1 MLMVSLQ
8 ASATAAPM
16 SRPITRVARIL
27 PPYVKV
33 LSALPHQGNG
43 ATSLGP
49 PLRHAASLDHDLPM
63 HKGVRGTVI
72 RVHAGH
78 GEGAGEPLP
87 WGEVRGIP
95 QCRVGRCGVRLG
107 AWIFAVHPGDV
118 RPHGDPDRIGVESEV
133 TD

>member
-16 SRPITRVARIL
+16 ASRPITRVARIL

-43 ATSLGP
+43 AMPLGP
-49 PLRHAASLDHDLPM
+49 PLRHAASLHHDLPM

-87 WGEVRGIP
+87 WSEVRGIP
-95 QCRVGRCGVRLG
+95 QRRVGRRGVRLG
-107 AWIFAVHPGDV
+107 AWILAVHPGDN
-118 RPHGDPDRIGVESEV
+118 RDRKSTRLNSSHLVI
-133 TD
+133 